1 VSTGTSAPRALPPRL
16 AGRSSERKS
25 QATSAVEA
33 TANTRRK
40 ARTRKSYDEQLTVG
54 CVYRSRVPV
63 RMKHRILVVED
74 EPAVARGVKDALSFN
89 GYSVEIAEDGPTG
102 YRRAR
107 EESYDLIV
115 LDLMLPGLDG
125 LEVLGRLRKDGCTA
139 PILIL
144 TARGQESDRVKGL
157 ELGADDYV
165 VKPFSV
171 RELVARVAAHL
182 RSRTLAAGSQATVQ
196 LGDVEFDFTRRI
208 VQRAGQILA
217 ALPKEIDL
225 ARFLVENRGRV
236 VSRDELLMKV
246 WEYPVAGIQT
256 RTVDNYIMKLRQ
268 KVEPDPARP
277 QYILTVRGKG
287 YRLADA

>member
-1 VSTGTSAPRALPPRL
+1 
-16 AGRSSERKS
+16 
-25 QATSAVEA
+25 
-33 TANTRRK
+33 
-40 ARTRKSYDEQLTVG
+40 
-54 CVYRSRVPV
+54 
-63 RMKHRILVVED
+63 MKQRILVVED

-89 GYSVEIAEDGPTG
+89 GYSVDVAIDGPTG
-102 YRRAR
+102 YRHAQ
-107 EESYDLIV
+107 EQTFDLIV

-125 LEVLGRLRKDGCTA
+125 LEVLARLRRDGCTA

-144 TARGQESDRVKGL
+144 TARGQESDRVRGL

-182 RSRTLAAGSQATVQ
+182 RSRTLAAGSQARVA
-196 LGDVEFDFTRRI
+196 LGTVEFDFARRVVHRDGEEI
-208 VQRAGQILA
+208 P

-225 ARFLVENRGRV
+225 ARFLVENRGRC

-277 QYILTVRGKG
+277 RYILTVRGKG

>member
-1 VSTGTSAPRALPPRL
+1 
-16 AGRSSERKS
+16 
-25 QATSAVEA
+25 
-33 TANTRRK
+33 
-40 ARTRKSYDEQLTVG
+40 
-54 CVYRSRVPV
+54 
-63 RMKHRILVVED
+63 MKHRILVVED
-74 EPAVARGVKDALSFN
+74 EPAVARGVRDALSFN
-89 GYSVEIAEDGPTG
+89 GYTVEVAEDGVLG

-107 EESYDLIV
+107 EQPYDLIV

-125 LEVLGRLRKDGCTA
+125 LDVLARLRKEGCVA

-171 RELVARVAAHL
+171 RELVARVGAHL
-182 RSRTLAAGSQATVQ
+182 RSRTLASGAQALVR
-196 LGDVEFDFTRRI
+196 LGTVEFDFVRRI
-208 VQRAGQILA
+208 VHRDGETIA

-277 QYILTVRGKG
+277 RYILTVRGKG

>member
-1 VSTGTSAPRALPPRL
+1 
-16 AGRSSERKS
+16 
-25 QATSAVEA
+25 
-33 TANTRRK
+33 
-40 ARTRKSYDEQLTVG
+40 
-54 CVYRSRVPV
+54 
-63 RMKHRILVVED
+63 MKHRVLVVED

-89 GYSVEIAEDGPTG
+89 GYAVEIATDGALG
-102 YRRAR
+102 YRRAK
-107 EESYDLIV
+107 EEAWDLII

-125 LEVLGRLRKDGCTA
+125 LDVLGRLRKEGCGA

-144 TARGQESDRVKGL
+144 TARGQEGDRVKGL

-182 RSRTLAAGSQATVQ
+182 RSRTLAAGSQAPVR
-196 LGDVEFDFTRRI
+196 LGEVEFDFTRRI
-208 VQRAGQILA
+208 VQKAGQLLA

-225 ARFLVENRGRV
+225 ARFLVENKGRV

-277 QYILTVRGKG
+277 RYILTVRGKG

>member
-1 VSTGTSAPRALPPRL
+1 
-16 AGRSSERKS
+16 
-25 QATSAVEA
+25 
-33 TANTRRK
+33 
-40 ARTRKSYDEQLTVG
+40 
-54 CVYRSRVPV
+54 
-63 RMKHRILVVED
+63 MKQRILVVED
-74 EPAVARGVKDALSFN
+74 EPAVARGVRDALSFN
-89 GYSVEIAEDGPTG
+89 GYTVDVAVDGPSG
-102 YRRAR
+102 YRSAR
-107 EESYDLIV
+107 EEAFDLIV

-125 LEVLGRLRKDGCTA
+125 LEVLARLRKDGCTA

-182 RSRTLAAGSQATVQ
+182 RSRTLAAGSQAMVR
-196 LGDVEFDFTRRI
+196 LGTVEFDFARRI
-208 VQRAGQILA
+208 VHRDGEQIA

-225 ARFLVENRGRV
+225 ARFLVENRGRC

-277 QYILTVRGKG
+277 RYILTVRGKG

>member
-1 VSTGTSAPRALPPRL
+1 
-16 AGRSSERKS
+16 
-25 QATSAVEA
+25 
-33 TANTRRK
+33 
-40 ARTRKSYDEQLTVG
+40 
-54 CVYRSRVPV
+54 
-63 RMKHRILVVED
+63 MKHRVLVVED

-89 GYSVEIAEDGPTG
+89 GYSVEIATDGDTG

-107 EESYDLIV
+107 EDAWDLII

-125 LEVLGRLRKDGCTA
+125 LEVLARLRKEGCAA
-139 PILIL
+139 PILIV

-182 RSRTLAAGSQATVQ
+182 RSRTLAAGSQANVK
-196 LGDVEFDFTRRI
+196 LGEVEFDFSRRI
-208 VQRAGQILA
+208 VQKAGQLLA

-225 ARFLVENRGRV
+225 ARFLVENKGRV

-277 QYILTVRGKG
+277 RYILTVRGKG

>member
-1 VSTGTSAPRALPPRL
+1 V
-16 AGRSSERKS
+16 
-25 QATSAVEA
+25 
-33 TANTRRK
+33 
-40 ARTRKSYDEQLTVG
+40 
-54 CVYRSRVPV
+54 
-63 RMKHRILVVED
+63 KHRVLVVED

-89 GYSVEIAEDGPTG
+89 GYSVEVAVDGKEG
-102 YRRAR
+102 YRRATA
-107 EESYDLIV
+107 ETWDLII

-125 LEVLGRLRKDGCTA
+125 LEVLERLRKDGCAA

-157 ELGADDYV
+157 DLGADDYV

-171 RELVARVAAHL
+171 RELVARVGAHL
-182 RSRTLAAGSQATVQ
+182 RSRTLAAGSQVRVQ
-196 LGDVEFDFTRRI
+196 LGTVEFDFSRRV
-208 VQRAGQILA
+208 VQKAGQVLA

>member
-1 VSTGTSAPRALPPRL
+1 
-16 AGRSSERKS
+16 
-25 QATSAVEA
+25 
-33 TANTRRK
+33 
-40 ARTRKSYDEQLTVG
+40 
-54 CVYRSRVPV
+54 
-63 RMKHRILVVED
+63 MKQRILVVED

-89 GYSVEIAEDGPTG
+89 GYSVDVAIDGPAG
-102 YRRAR
+102 YRLAR
-107 EESYDLIV
+107 EQTFDLIV

-125 LEVLGRLRKDGCTA
+125 LDVLARLRKDGCVA
-139 PILIL
+139 PILIV

-182 RSRTLAAGSQATVQ
+182 RSRTLAAGSQAKVALGTV
-196 LGDVEFDFTRRI
+196 VFDFARR
-208 VQRAGQILA
+208 VCHRNGEAVPT
-217 ALPKEIDL
+217 LPKELDL
-225 ARFLVENRGRV
+225 ARFLVENRGRC

-277 QYILTVRGKG
+277 RFILTVRGKG

>member
-1 VSTGTSAPRALPPRL
+1 MTILKIDSSI
-16 AGRSSERKS
+16 AGEGS
-25 QATSAVEA
+25 V
-33 TANTRRK
+33 
-40 ARTRKSYDEQLTVG
+40 TRKLTSDIVAQFG
-54 CVYRSRVPV
+54 AGQVF
-63 RMKHRILVVED
+63 HRDLSA
-74 EPAVARGVKDALSFN
+74 EP
-89 GYSVEIAEDGPTG
+89 
-102 YRRAR
+102 
-107 EESYDLIV
+107 
-115 LDLMLPGLDG
+115 LDH
-125 LEVLGRLRKDGCTA
+125 
-139 PILIL
+139 L

-182 RSRTLAAGSQATVQ
+182 RSRTLAAGSQVSVR
-196 LGDVEFDFTRRI
+196 LGEVDFDFSRRV
-208 VQRAGQILA
+208 VQKAGQLLA
-217 ALPKEIDL
+217 VLPKEIDL
-225 ARFLVENRGRV
+225 ARFLVENKGRV

-277 QYILTVRGKG
+277 RYILTVRGKG

>member
-1 VSTGTSAPRALPPRL
+1 
-16 AGRSSERKS
+16 
-25 QATSAVEA
+25 
-33 TANTRRK
+33 
-40 ARTRKSYDEQLTVG
+40 
-54 CVYRSRVPV
+54 
-63 RMKHRILVVED
+63 MKQRILVVED

-89 GYSVEIAEDGPTG
+89 GYSVDVAVDGPSG
-102 YRRAR
+102 YRHAS
-107 EESYDLIV
+107 EQTFDLIV

-125 LEVLGRLRKDGCTA
+125 LEVLARLRRDGCVA
-139 PILIL
+139 PILIV

-182 RSRTLAAGSQATVQ
+182 RSRTLAAGSQAKVA
-196 LGDVEFDFTRRI
+196 LGTVEFDFARR
-208 VQRAGQILA
+208 VCHRNGELVP

-225 ARFLVENRGRV
+225 ARFLVENRGRC

-277 QYILTVRGKG
+277 RYILTVRGKG

>member
-1 VSTGTSAPRALPPRL
+1 
-16 AGRSSERKS
+16 
-25 QATSAVEA
+25 
-33 TANTRRK
+33 
-40 ARTRKSYDEQLTVG
+40 
-54 CVYRSRVPV
+54 
-63 RMKHRILVVED
+63 MKQRILVVED

-89 GYSVEIAEDGPTG
+89 GYTVDVAIDGPAG
-102 YRRAR
+102 YRVAR
-107 EESYDLIV
+107 EQAFDLIV

-125 LEVLGRLRKDGCTA
+125 LDVLARLRKDGCVA

-144 TARGQESDRVKGL
+144 TARGQESDRVRGL

-182 RSRTLAAGSQATVQ
+182 RSRALAAGSQARVA
-196 LGDVEFDFTRRI
+196 LGTVEFDFARR
-208 VQRAGQILA
+208 VCHRDGETVPV
-217 ALPKEIDL
+217 LPKEIDL
-225 ARFLVENRGRV
+225 ARFLVENRGRC

-277 QYILTVRGKG
+277 RYILTVRGKG